1 MTATD
6 YLDAI
11 ERRYFAD
18 ACFVSALVFSPL
30 AGVFVGV
37 VRVLGGEELHRT
49 AERATSEDAER
60 ELARMAGV
68 TKHCGDAGVTVDLR
82 ATGAGWTLH
91 YATGMTPGCSP
102 LDAVAHALTLARW
115 HADNER
121 VLRERGGR

>member
-11 ERRYFAD
+11 ERRYLGGRL
-18 ACFVSALVFSPL
+18 VSALVLSPRP
-30 AGVFVGV
+30 GVYVGTI
-37 VRVLGGEELHRT
+37 RVLNGVELHRT
-49 AERATSEDAER
+49 AEHATPEAAAR

-82 ATGAGWTLH
+82 TTGAGWTLH
-91 YATGMTPGCSP
+91 YATGMTPGRSP
-102 LDAVAHALTLARW
+102 LDAVAHALRIARW